1 MLGSHFYLYR
11 FQDTTCRII
20 WNSLGIWLGCIFV
33 NLTMQD
39 QQDKKSSGL
48 LGSLKKLKSLAFQP
62 KTIKYTAV
70 SAVSVVITQG
80 LLFLFYGVLRKWSA
94 TTSNIMATAIAAV
107 PSYYLNRAWAW
118 GKTGKS
124 HFMKE
129 VVPFWALAFLGL
141 ALSVIAVGYAHHL
154 AVAMNLS
161 HMGDVVFVN
170 LASLAAFGILWV
182 GKFFIFNRVLFVQ
195 P

>member
-1 MLGSHFYLYR
+1 MNSTI
-11 FQDTTCRII
+11 QDHQD
-20 WNSLGIWLGCIFV
+20 NKDQSLMDTVIR
-33 NLTMQD
+33 
-39 QQDKKSSGL
+39 
-48 LGSLKKLKSLAFQP
+48 LKSLALQP

-80 LLFLFYGVLRKWSA
+80 LLFLFYGVLRRWSA

-129 VVPFWALAFLGL
+129 VVPFWALAFVGL

-154 AVAMNLS
+154 ATTMNLS
-161 HMGDVVFVN
+161 HMGDVLFVN